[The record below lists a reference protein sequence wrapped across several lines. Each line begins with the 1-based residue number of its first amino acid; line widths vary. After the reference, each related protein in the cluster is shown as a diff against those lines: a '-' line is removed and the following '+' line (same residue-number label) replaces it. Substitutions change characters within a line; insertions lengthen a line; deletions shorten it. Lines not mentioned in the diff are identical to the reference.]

1 MIDLTSLIKSTK
13 AYESAKTDMKEG
25 RLSHAYL
32 LLCADKENLD
42 SYLKEFAKTIF
53 CLEGKGCGKCRPCSL
68 IEKGLFADVV
78 FLPREGQII
87 SAEDITALVQD
98 TFVKPY
104 EADKK
109 LYLISHGETM
119 NATAQNKL
127 LKTLEEPPKNVHII
141 IGATN
146 EHSLLPTIKSRVKK
160 LEIPAFSNASLID
173 ALKQECR
180 DIQKLT
186 NAVCISDGTVGSA
199 LRYYNDDNISDCID
213 FCIDLLVNMQS
224 SSQVIDYSDKLS
236 KLKCDFLDVLT
247 VLELLVRDML
257 AMTCGKSDLAFNK
270 TSLERLKSAKGFTQ
284 GSLVAVLEN
293 LVGAKKRLEA
303 NSTKNMVAEWLLF
316 KILEEKYKWQ
326 KL

>member
-13 AYESAKTDMKEG
+13 AYESVKTDMKEG

-53 CLEGKGCGKCRPCSL
+53 CLEGKGCEKCRPCSL

-160 LEIPAFSNASLID
+160 LEIPAFSNASLVD

-199 LRYYNDDNISDCID
+199 LRYYNDDNISDCIE

-224 SSQVIDYSDKLS
+224 SSQIIDYSDKLS

-284 GSLVAVLEN
+284 GSLIAILEN

>member
-13 AYESAKTDMKEG
+13 AYESVKTDTKEG

-42 SYLKEFAKTIF
+42 SYLKEFAKAIF
-53 CLEGKGCGKCRPCSL
+53 CLEGNGCGKCRPCSL

-78 FLPREGQII
+78 FLPKEGQII
-87 SAEDITALVQD
+87 SADDITSVVQD

-160 LEIPAFSNASLID
+160 LEIPAFTNDRLIS
-173 ALKQECR
+173 ALKDECR

-199 LRYYNDDNISDCID
+199 LRYYNDENITDCID
-213 FCIDLLVNMQS
+213 FCIDLLINMQS
-224 SSQVIDYSDKLS
+224 SSQVIDYTDNLL
-236 KLKCDFLDVLT
+236 KLKCDFLDLLT
-247 VLELLVRDML
+247 VLEVLVRDML
-257 AMTCGKSDLAFNK
+257 VLGCNKKDLTFSQSA
-270 TSLERLKSAKGFTQ
+270 LERLHTAKGFTK
-284 GSLVAVLEN
+284 GSLIAIMQDIVSAR
-293 LVGAKKRLEA
+293 KRIEA
-303 NSTKNMVAEWLLF
+303 NSSKNMVAEWLLF

>member
-13 AYESAKTDMKEG
+13 AYDSVKTDLKEG

-42 SYLKEFAKTIF
+42 NYLKEFAKAIF
-53 CLEGKGCGKCRPCSL
+53 CLEGKGCGKCRYCSL
-68 IEKGLFADVV
+68 IEQGLFTDVV
-78 FLPREGQII
+78 MLPKEGQNI
-87 SAEDITALVQD
+87 SADDITALVQD

-119 NATAQNKL
+119 NASAQNKL

-141 IGATN
+141 IGAVN

-160 LEIPAFSNASLID
+160 LEIPVFSNAQLIM
-173 ALKQECR
+173 ALKDECS
-180 DIQKLT
+180 DAQKLH
-186 NAVCISDGTVGSA
+186 NAVCVSDGTVGSA
-199 LRYYNDDNISDCID
+199 LKYYHDENIVDCIE
-213 FCIDLLVNMQS
+213 FCIDVLVNMQS
-224 SSQVIDYSDKLS
+224 SSQVIDYADKLS
-236 KLKCDFLDVLT
+236 KLKCDFIDVLT
-247 VLELLVRDML
+247 VLELLSRDML
-257 AMTCGKSDLAFNK
+257 ILTCGNK
-270 TSLERLKSAKGFTQ
+270 ELVFSQSSLERLRTAKGFTQ
-284 GSLVAVLEN
+284 GSLIAILEDI
-293 LVGAKKRLEA
+293 VGAKKRLEA
-303 NSTKNMVAEWLLF
+303 NSSKNMVAEWLLF

>member
-13 AYESAKTDMKEG
+13 AYESVKTDMKEG

-53 CLEGKGCGKCRPCSL
+53 CLEGKGCEKCRPCSL

-199 LRYYNDDNISDCID
+199 LRYYNDDNISDCIE

-224 SSQVIDYSDKLS
+224 SSQIIDYSDKLS

-284 GSLVAVLEN
+284 GSLIAVLEN